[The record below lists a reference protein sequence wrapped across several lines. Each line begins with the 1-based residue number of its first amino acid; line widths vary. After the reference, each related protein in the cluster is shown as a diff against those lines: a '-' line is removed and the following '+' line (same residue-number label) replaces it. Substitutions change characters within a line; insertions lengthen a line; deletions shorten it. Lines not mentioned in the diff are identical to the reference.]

1 MSTPEQQEILEV
13 ENRYWAEMFHHLEEL
28 KKNKHFQELILK
40 GYFQDKAVNGVSLL
54 AQDHVV
60 QAGKRGAVMEDL
72 VAVSKLQDFFITVEN
87 LGSPTPDDEDEE

>member
-13 ENRYWAEMFHHLEEL
+13 ENRYWTEMYHHLEEL

-40 GYFQDKAVNGVSLL
+40 GYFQDKAINGVSLL

-60 QAGKRGAVMEDL
+60 QNGKRGVVMEDL

-87 LGSPTPDDEDEE
+87 LGAPAPSEDEE